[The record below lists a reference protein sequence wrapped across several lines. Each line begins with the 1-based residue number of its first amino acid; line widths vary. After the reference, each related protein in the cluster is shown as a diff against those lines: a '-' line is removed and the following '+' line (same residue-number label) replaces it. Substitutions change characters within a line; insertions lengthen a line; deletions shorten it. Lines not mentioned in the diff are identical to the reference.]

1 MGLGLKGATSW
12 FKYKS
17 CLEYTTEGTLEMRTG
32 SHQQPLSYDVRLPD
46 EAQADVL
53 RLLEVSRRVANA
65 ALVQLWPFLDEF
77 MEPRSGPAWK
87 HVVALIGSPDPHGD
101 RQWRC
106 EAETAGRI
114 MRGQAERKRVFQT
127 IQPILSDGFIRPK
140 TEQRQAGK
148 NRKSIQE
155 AIKALQQT
163 LEEDETVFI
172 SMQNVVEQACNF
184 FLEHGAFPT
193 SYEHMQGM
201 PLLNVG
207 MLTYAGDDGGA
218 KGQAYRFSVDLE
230 AGSASLLFRFPDETG
245 RWQWRKEPVCIPLP
259 DCVLT
264 RLREGTPMAPTLRS
278 FVKADGSLVA
288 VLDVIVQAPKSPLAD
303 WEAVERVVGF
313 DWGVHTLITAVVLD
327 ATSLQVSRPLI
338 RHTGG
343 IDGQQARTRRQIDE
357 LKAKRDRL
365 PPGDPARAP
374 YDKHITRCWRLYE
387 ARNRE
392 LAHLAANVLL
402 LFASV
407 WGCSLICGESL
418 KTLKSTG
425 RGKGVRGKWRNWR
438 NNATIR
444 GEIWRILKYK
454 SHLLGMRF
462 RSEKPR
468 GTSHT
473 CPRCGKEASTYRSP
487 RVEHRDDPVTW
498 GRWLLCAHCGYS
510 ADRDYAAAVNIA
522 RLGVTFVTQM
532 QATGKAQAFSVTDEV
547 SVKPARYMPAGAV
560 LLLPPRTPV
569 GRLLYA
575 GKIYHNG
582 WRKSVTLRT
591 SYPTPILLRL
601 CG

>member
-1 MGLGLKGATSW
+1 MSW
-12 FKYKS
+12 FKHVT
-17 CLEYTTEGTLEMRTG
+17 LPEYTTEGTLEMRTG
-32 SHQQPLSYDVRLPD
+32 RHQQPLSYDVRLPD
-46 EAQADVL
+46 EAQADAL
-53 RLLEVSRRVANA
+53 RLLEASRQVVNA
-65 ALVQLWPFLDEF
+65 ALVQLWPFLDDF
-77 MEPRSGPAWK
+77 MDPRNGPAWK

-106 EAETAGRI
+106 EAETVGRI

-127 IQPILSDGFIRPK
+127 IQPILSDGFIHPK
-140 TEQRQAGK
+140 TEHRPASK
-148 NRKSIQE
+148 ARRTIQE
-155 AIKALQQT
+155 AIKALQKT
-163 LEEDETVFI
+163 LEEDETAFA
-172 SMQNVVEQACNF
+172 SMQNVVEQACNY
-184 FLEHGAFPT
+184 FLEHGEFPT
-193 SYEHMQGM
+193 SYEQMQGI
-201 PLLNVG
+201 PLLDVG

-218 KGQAYRFSVDLE
+218 KGQSYRLSFDALTGTV
-230 AGSASLLFRFPDETG
+230 SLRFRFPNEQG
-245 RWQWRKEPVCIPLP
+245 KWQWRKEPVCIPLP
-259 DCVLT
+259 NCVLT
-264 RLREGTPMAPTLRS
+264 RLKEGAPMAPILRA
-278 FVKADGSLVA
+278 FVKADGSRIA
-288 VLDVIVQAPKSPLAD
+288 VLDVIVQVPKSPLAE
-303 WEAVERVVGF
+303 WVAVERVVGF

-327 ATSLQVSRPLI
+327 ANSQQMSRPLFLN
-338 RHTGG
+338 TGG
-343 IDGQQARTRRQIDE
+343 IDGQQARTRRQIDV
-357 LKAKRDRL
+357 LRAKRDRL

-374 YDKHITRCWRLYE
+374 YDEHITRCWRLYE

-402 LFASV
+402 LFAAV

-425 RGKGVRGKWRNWR
+425 RGRGVRGKWRNWR

-444 GEIWRILKYK
+444 GEIWRILRYK
-454 SHLLGMRF
+454 SHLVGMRF
-462 RSEKPR
+462 RSERPR

-487 RVEHRDDPVTW
+487 RAEHRGDPVKW

-532 QATGKAQAFSVTDEV
+532 QETGKAKAFSVTDEA

-560 LLLPPRTPV
+560 LLLPPQTPV